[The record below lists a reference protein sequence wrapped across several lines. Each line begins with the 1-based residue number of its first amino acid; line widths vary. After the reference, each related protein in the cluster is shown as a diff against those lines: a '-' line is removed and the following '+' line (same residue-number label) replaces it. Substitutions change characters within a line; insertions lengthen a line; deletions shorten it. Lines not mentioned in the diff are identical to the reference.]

1 LGRVTSTPQ
10 TIAATLIAEL
20 LLLLLLPLW
29 TIIRD

>member
-20 LLLLLLPLW
+20 LLLLLPLW